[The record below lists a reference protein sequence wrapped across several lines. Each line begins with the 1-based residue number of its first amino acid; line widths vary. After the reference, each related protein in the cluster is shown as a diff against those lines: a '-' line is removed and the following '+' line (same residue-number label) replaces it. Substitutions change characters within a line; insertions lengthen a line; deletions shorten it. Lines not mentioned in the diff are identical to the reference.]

1 MHLCGNGVGG
11 GLRGGQSSYSLG
23 NTPYK
28 IKMGVIVAVVLFG
41 NLQKIASQ
49 KNIGTILM
57 LLNGLTFGTSTISF
71 IREIPT
77 NLRIVLF
84 MYNVQGRSPCCW
96 IVEPGWGD
104 MPLCS

>member
-1 MHLCGNGVGG
+1 MRERGGGGG

-96 IVEPGWGD
+96 IVEPG
-104 MPLCS
+104 

>member
-1 MHLCGNGVGG
+1 MGG
-11 GLRGGQSSYSLG
+11 GGGGVRQSSNSLG

-28 IKMGVIVAVVLFG
+28 IKMAVIVAVLLLG

-49 KNIGTILM
+49 KIIGTILM
-57 LLNGLTFGTSTISF
+57 LLNDLTFATSTITF
-71 IREIPT
+71 IGEIPT

-96 IVEPGWGD
+96 IVEAG
-104 MPLCS
+104 